1 VAKAARTATTMDHAT
16 ADQDQVDEIVEQ
28 WRRMRP
34 DVAAESIGVFGRIT
48 RIYLM
53 QRHLQRTLHERHG
66 LTPAVFDVL
75 SNLRR
80 SGPPHRKTAGA
91 LADSSLLTSGGITF
105 RIDKMEADG
114 YVRRV
119 RSEEDRRVVFA
130 ELTEAGLRKI
140 DEVFEDYIA
149 LEEEM
154 LAGLS
159 PSQRHT
165 LIDLLRTLNQSVA
178 DVGGGVT
185 ADADL

>member
-1 VAKAARTATTMDHAT
+1 MTKAAQPATTP
-16 ADQDQVDEIVEQ
+16 DQVDEIVDQ

-34 DVAAESIGVFGRIT
+34 DVGAESIGVFGRIT

-80 SGPPHRKTAGA
+80 SGPPHRKTAGS
-91 LADSSLLTSGGITF
+91 LADSSLLTSGGVTF
-105 RIDKMEADG
+105 RLDKMEADG
-114 YVRRV
+114 FVRRV
-119 RSEEDRRVVFA
+119 RSEEDRRVVYA

-149 LEEEM
+149 LEQEM

-159 PSQRHT
+159 THERDA
-165 LIDLLRTLNQSVA
+165 LADLLRMLNQSVA
-178 DVGGGVT
+178 QVGGGVT
-185 ADADL
+185 DTSDD

>member
-1 VAKAARTATTMDHAT
+1 MAKARTAVAT
-16 ADQDQVDEIVEQ
+16 DQVDEIVDQ

-34 DVAAESIGVFGRIT
+34 DVAADSIGVFGRVT

-53 QRHLQRTLHERHG
+53 QRHLQQALHDRHG
-66 LTPAVFDVL
+66 LTPAAFDVL

-80 SGPPHRKTAGA
+80 SGPPHRKTAGS

-105 RIDKMEADG
+105 RLDKMEADG
-114 YVRRV
+114 LVRRV
-119 RSEEDRRVVFA
+119 RSDEDRRVVYA
-130 ELTEAGLRKI
+130 ELTQAGLRKI

-159 PSQRHT
+159 TRDRAT
-165 LIDLLRTLNQSVA
+165 LVDLLRALNQSVA
-178 DVGGGVT
+178 QVGGGVT
-185 ADADL
+185 DPTDR